1 MRTGGGILLRGEL
14 RADTCPGEFIPEFVA
29 STAPSL
35 MAGAWLDAP
44 DSVPAGSTR
53 REEIWRG
60 LTGEA
65 WPQSTVALR
74 DL

>member
-1 MRTGGGILLRGEL
+1 MKTGCGILLNGKL
-14 RADTCPGEFIPEFVA
+14 RADTCPGEFIAEFVS

-44 DSVPAGSTR
+44 DTVPAGSTR

-60 LTGEA
+60 LTGVA